1 MSRIVLNHA
10 IVLDKEVPIP
20 LYYQLKQYILERISK
35 GEWPS
40 GEEVPPEAAFCDV
53 FAISRPTVRQAL
65 RELAV
70 EGHLARNGRHITVAK
85 PKMTGEFFSTLQ
97 SFNVEM
103 RTRGLTPSTQILY
116 LGKRNCPEASENL
129 LTTGEC
135 ICLERLRFADGEP
148 LVWVET
154 YLSPEL
160 TRLLDVDYT
169 TESLYDAVN
178 THYNIQAKSA
188 DRFFEAIVA
197 GSTEAKILGVK
208 KGSPLC
214 FVKTLTYDQN
224 NNPIEFSIARYRGDK
239 SKFMVRIAR

>member
-1 MSRIVLNHA
+1 MGRIVLHHA
-10 IVLDKEVPIP
+10 VALDKDVPIP

-35 GEWPS
+35 GEWLS
-40 GEEVPPEAAFCDV
+40 GEEVPPEAAFCDT

-70 EGHLARNGRHITVAK
+70 EGHLTRAGRHITVAK

-97 SFNVEM
+97 SFNEEM
-103 RTRGLTPSTQILY
+103 RSRGLTPSTQVLY
-116 LGKRNCPEASENL
+116 LGKRNCPEAAVNL
-129 LTTGEC
+129 RVEGEC

-154 YLSPEL
+154 YLSPEF

-178 THYNIQAKSA
+178 THYNIHVKSA
-188 DRFFEAIVA
+188 DRFFEATA
-197 GSTEAKILGVK
+197 TGSKEAEILGVD